1 MKHYKNDLEIQSGY
15 QGVKNIH
22 DMYLLYLGL
31 YKVKINILIFFNSG
45 NTFINNIN
53 SIIKKTNV

>member
-1 MKHYKNDLEIQSGY
+1 MIMYKKEMKHYKNDLEIQSGY

-31 YKVKINILIFFNSG
+31 YKVKTNILIFF
-45 NTFINNIN
+45 
-53 SIIKKTNV
+53 